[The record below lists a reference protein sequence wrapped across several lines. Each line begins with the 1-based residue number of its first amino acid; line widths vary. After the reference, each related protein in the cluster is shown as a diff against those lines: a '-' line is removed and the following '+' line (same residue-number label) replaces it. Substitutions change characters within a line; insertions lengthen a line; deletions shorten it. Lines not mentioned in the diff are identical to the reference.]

1 MGQKQVLIKCL
12 SSITVN
18 LRHQAA
24 FLKKLAN
31 EARRACLENYHTL
44 PRLFLSRFAVERNNR
59 KTLTTLQNQS
69 VLRVE
74 VVECNLPSVI
84 KGVCNHER
92 GGIGWQ
98 ALKGFGWG
106 NPVCVCTE
114 VK

>member
-1 MGQKQVLIKCL
+1 MREINVLSQERPGCSWMKSKEFNVLIKCL

-31 EARRACLENYHTL
+31 KARHACLENYHTL

-59 KTLTTLQNQS
+59 KTLATLQNQS

-74 VVECNLPSVI
+74 VVECSLPGVI
-84 KGVCNHER
+84 KGVCNQER
-92 GGIGWQ
+92 DGIGW
-98 ALKGFGWG
+98 
-106 NPVCVCTE
+106 
-114 VK
+114 